1 MNARHVWLGLSLI
14 LAFAWGRLEAQQPQL
29 QVIYVQPVQ
38 GVPVQSV
45 PVQPVPVQTVPIQSV
60 PVQGALVEDTSL
72 QAVPFEAMPC
82 AQPVRGIRLA
92 SWPPFGRADG
102 AKHEALN
109 RRGYCCDSHIDAYG
123 CQNWRTQ
130 CQFVFGSCRSF
141 FGEPC
146 RPAPPLFQ
154 GYRGGAGIGGAGGG
168 ADCNR

>member
-1 MNARHVWLGLSLI
+1 
-14 LAFAWGRLEAQQPQL
+14 
-29 QVIYVQPVQ
+29 VQGTLVEGTPLQ
-38 GVPVQSV
+38 GVP
-45 PVQPVPVQTVPIQSV
+45 
-60 PVQGALVEDTSL
+60 L
-72 QAVPFEAMPC
+72 QAVPSEAVALEAMPY
-82 AQPVRGIRLA
+82 ADPVRGIRLA

-109 RRGYCCDSHIDAYG
+109 RRGYWCDSHIDAYG

-154 GYRGGAGIGGAGGG
+154 GYRGGAGIGGDG
-168 ADCNR
+168 ACNR